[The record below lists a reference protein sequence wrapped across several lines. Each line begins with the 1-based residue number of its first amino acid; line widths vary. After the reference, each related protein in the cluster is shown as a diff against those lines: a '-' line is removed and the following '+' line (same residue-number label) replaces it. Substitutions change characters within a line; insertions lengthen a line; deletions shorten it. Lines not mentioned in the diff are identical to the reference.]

1 MAPITLIIGKH
12 WSDQTEDKE
21 AIQILSYKSSGIY
34 FTWYIRDY
42 GKQTVV
48 LTVRNKLAHV

>member
-12 WSDQTEDKE
+12 RRDQTEDKE

-34 FTWYIRDY
+34 FTWYIQDY
-42 GKQTVV
+42 GKQTEWF
-48 LTVRNKLAHV
+48 